1 MRREPTIGT
10 ADITINTD
18 NEPYITEDFANID
31 VSDPREPI
39 LGISFAPVAPIVP
52 PDASAEASPEPEDT
66 PVAEQKNTKA
76 APLQP

>member
-39 LGISFAPVAPIVP
+39 LGISFAPVAPVVT
-52 PDASAEASPEPEDT
+52 PDANAEASPESGNT
-66 PVAEQKNTKA
+66 PVAEQNNSKA